1 MLLLFLPGLPV
12 TWTARK
18 WQLNEGDTV
27 EAVEVMEQTPPADD
41 RAAERAAL
49 RAHMEQDRARHAGE
63 FRGHIE
69 AATATAM
76 GERPGGNLDEYLRL
90 ARDAA
95 RALNDASQRLADF
108 EFRCAQE
115 DAGAARPVP
124 ALRETVARD
133 RIRIQDYENT
143 VRAIWRDDE
152 PFGREEFCTVF
163 HGPFGERLMRAFGL
177 GNDLPSVEAMAD
189 EIAARLPP
197 VGAVA
202 YLARERELRVVEADE
217 SHPIRW
223 AIVSPKI
230 PAPPFPA
237 VPDLA
242 PLYARAMELRA
253 AFLADQGIRDA
264 PTREEEHLARHWAWQ
279 RLRAEAASAEEHRG
293 KSLTQVGRELYRA
306 GLIGWVHAEDAA

>member
-1 MLLLFLPGLPV
+1 MR
-12 TWTARK
+12 TAEN
-18 WQLNEGDTV
+18 WQLSEGDTV
-27 EAVEVMEQTPPADD
+27 ETVEVMEQAPPVDD

-49 RAHMEQDRARHAGE
+49 RAHLEHDRARHAGE
-63 FRGHIE
+63 FHEHIR
-69 AATATAM
+69 AATAIAT
-76 GERPGGNLDEYLRL
+76 GEQAGGNLDEALRL

-95 RALNDASQRLADF
+95 RALNAASQRLADF
-108 EFRCAQE
+108 EFRWAQE

-124 ALRETVARD
+124 TLRETVARD
-133 RIRIQDYENT
+133 RIRIHDYENV

-152 PFGREEFCTVF
+152 PFGREDFCTVF

-189 EIAARLPP
+189 EIAARLPQ

-202 YLARERELRVVEADE
+202 HLARERELRVVEADE

-230 PAPPFPA
+230 PAPPFPTA
-237 VPDLA
+237 PDLA
-242 PLYARAMELRA
+242 PRYARAMELRA
-253 AFLADQGIRDA
+253 AFLEDQGIRDA

-279 RLRAEAASAEEHRG
+279 RLRAEVASAEEHRG
-293 KSLTQVGRELYRA
+293 KSLTQVGGELYRA
-306 GLIGWVHAEDAA
+306 GLTGWVHAEDAA